1 MYFEKLSQK
10 RRKLTQWHRMMLL
23 NCGKWFLIDQFGT
36 IDRKI
41 VRLRQSYPRY
51 VFSAAAFR
59 YGRITIC
66 WQHPHPLL

>member
-1 MYFEKLSQK
+1 MVHVFRKTEPK

-41 VRLRQSYPRY
+41 VRLRQSYTAMFFQLRL
-51 VFSAAAFR
+51 FDT
-59 YGRITIC
+59 GG
-66 WQHPHPLL
+66 